1 MSVGHCYLIEALLQ
15 FFKMEDIKG
24 LPKENDPFLHHNESD
39 EEKKAHVLEV
49 LDKFVQQ
56 FLCPTDVDDSTDSLD
71 DDSTTSDGVFNYA
84 LNLLKSFMVLLDCKD
99 AVASGNGEHL
109 ATIQKQ
115 MLFYFS
121 SVSGYNVYAIEML
134 IFTIQNEILLSP
146 REAHQCK
153 WAALAN
159 WSGGKDKNI
168 EIDLLQENRNA
179 DLKGLI
185 RMMGAN
191 KTEKAIGRMSKAA
204 GGVRKIVDVFDEQA
218 SIRRKSSAHSHRS
231 SSEDENKISS
241 DLHKLKPFAFL
252 GGRSHSSFVGISS
265 DPLED
270 LNEEA
275 FCEWLKRHQRN
286 IALHFPTVE
295 EAPTVHA
302 DAEDDEQ
309 SEDFSELMHSL
320 LIDDVT
326 DDI

>member
-1 MSVGHCYLIEALLQ
+1 
-15 FFKMEDIKG
+15 
-24 LPKENDPFLHHNESD
+24 
-39 EEKKAHVLEV
+39 
-49 LDKFVQQ
+49 
-56 FLCPTDVDDSTDSLD
+56 
-71 DDSTTSDGVFNYA
+71 
-84 LNLLKSFMVLLDCKD
+84 MVLLDCKD

-121 SVSGYNVYAIEML
+121 SVSGYNAYAIEML
-134 IFTIQNEILLSP
+134 IFTIQNEVLLSS

-159 WSGGKDKNI
+159 WNGGKDKNI

-179 DLKGLI
+179 DLKELI

-191 KTEKAIGRMSKAA
+191 KTEKAIGRMSKAV
-204 GGVRKIVDVFDEQA
+204 GGVRKIVEVFDDQA

-231 SSEDENKISS
+231 SSRDENKISS
-241 DLHKLKPFAFL
+241 DLHKLKPFSFTD
-252 GGRSHSSFVGISS
+252 GRSHASFVGIPS

-270 LNEEA
+270 LNEKA

-295 EAPTVHA
+295 DSTAVN
-302 DAEDDEQ
+302 AESDDEQ
-309 SEDFSELMHSL
+309 SEDFSESMNSL
-320 LIDDVT
+320 LIDDIT